1 MVRGDDPAIAVF
13 LTAAVAGNQVEAK
26 KLLLGRPALARASIY
41 TASILG
47 EVDAV
52 EALIQ
57 AGAKIPVN
65 AAGTEEVRAVMRR
78 YSAKQRFS

>member
-1 MVRGDDPAIAVF
+1 VVRGDDLRLPYFSRQRSLQSGGSEKAT
-13 LTAAVAGNQVEAK
+13 LGTAGIGTGQYLHRVD
-26 KLLLGRPALARASIY
+26 S
-41 TASILG
+41 G